1 VRLASKALRFAGD
14 RRIGHARM
22 PPETFDG
29 PSSAAPEVWYS
40 GFRAA
45 TLSAFKRIADGSF
58 YRLVGTVEQCG
69 RDGNA
74 ESLCGL
80 EVDEQVNF
88 RGLLD
93 R

>member
-1 VRLASKALRFAGD
+1 MTFSLFLESNFTVLRLDLEKYSSPSLILPTFRD
-14 RRIGHARM
+14 RLPTGRVLQQILNRD
-22 PPETFDG
+22 PN
-29 PSSAAPEVWYS
+29 
-40 GFRAA
+40 R
-45 TLSAFKRIADGSF
+45 LF
-58 YRLVGTVEQCG
+58 YHLVGTAEQCG
-69 RDGNA
+69 RDSDA

>member
-1 VRLASKALRFAGD
+1 MCGSQARSCGSPAIGALDMRVC
-14 RRIGHARM
+14 RQ
-22 PPETFDG
+22 FDG

-45 TLSAFKRIADGSF
+45 TLSAFKRISDRSF
-58 YRLVGTVEQCG
+58 YRLVGTAEQCG